1 MRAVVAVALGAVAA
15 LQLGCTTGDADGDA
29 GSARATTSTRPTETD
44 AAVPRVTTRGAAT
57 QTRTTVT
64 CTFADLVGVVV
75 IPDKRRIEILETD
88 QEFAGDTGLPPTG
101 TGKTIA
107 ALTRTGL
114 TTGERCRLAAP
125 LAQEPAVRDSTSP
138 YPERYPTWLRCY
150 RYGTVLIDAK
160 PSRSGYRLTIGD
172 RGNAS
177 VSALLLP
184 NGRGHIR
191 FSVPGCRR
199 FVVTDNVIP

>member
-1 MRAVVAVALGAVAA
+1 MRAVAAVALGAVAA
-15 LQLGCTTGDADGDA
+15 LQLGCTNDDGDSDR
-29 GSARATTSTRPTETD
+29 GSAATRPGRPAETD
-44 AAVPRVTTRGAAT
+44 AGVPRVTTGAAGT
-57 QTRTTVT
+57 ETRTTVT
-64 CTFADLVGVVV
+64 CTFGDLVGVVV
-75 IPDKRRIEILETD
+75 IPDKRRIEILETN

-101 TGKTIA
+101 TGKAIA

-114 TTGERCRLAAP
+114 TTGERCRGAAP
-125 LAQEPAVRDSTSP
+125 PAQQPLLQDSTTP
-138 YPERYPTWLRCY
+138 YPQKYPTWLRCY
-150 RYGTVLIDAK
+150 RYGTVLIDAS
-160 PSRSGYRLTIGD
+160 PFRSGYRLTIGD
-172 RGNAS
+172 RVNAS